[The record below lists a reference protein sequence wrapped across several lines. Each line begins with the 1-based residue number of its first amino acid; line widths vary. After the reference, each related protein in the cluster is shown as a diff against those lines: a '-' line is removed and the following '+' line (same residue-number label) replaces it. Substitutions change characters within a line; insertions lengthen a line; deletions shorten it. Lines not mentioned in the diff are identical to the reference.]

1 MREDALMAPETTHR
15 RTNEPERPL
24 SPLTDDYVPLVSDEY
39 AERIRAWHESALA
52 AMKHEAGTGQIFDY
66 LGLTLSVPPQVQPIT
81 GMSALLGAAVQAEVR
96 SGDRVLDMGTG
107 CGVNAILAAEISSD
121 VVAVDTNPIALD
133 SARAN
138 ATRNGVAKHIDFHHS
153 DVFEAVDGVFDL
165 IIFDPPFRWFAPRDL
180 LETAVTDENY
190 RALRTFFRELHNHL
204 APGGR
209 VLIFFGTSGDMEF
222 LKELIAASGFQAEVV
237 NSRRLHKDGWQI
249 EYVTQRLTVAP

>member
-1 MREDALMAPETTHR
+1 MSPETTHR
-15 RTNEPERPL
+15 RSDEPEQPT
-24 SPLTDDYVPLVSDEY
+24 SPLTDEYVPRVSDEY

-52 AMKHEAGTGQIFDY
+52 AMKHEAGNGQIFNY

-81 GMSALLGAAVQAEVR
+81 GMSSLLGEAVRAEVR

-107 CGVNAILAAEISSD
+107 CGVNAILAAEICSE

-133 SARAN
+133 AARAN
-138 ATRNGVAKHIDFHHS
+138 AARNAVAARIDFHHS
-153 DVFEAVDGVFDL
+153 DVFEAVDGVFDV

-209 VLIFFGTSGDMEF
+209 VLLFFGTSGDMEF
-222 LKELIAASGFQAEVV
+222 VTQLIAASGFRAEVV
-237 NSRRLHKDGWQI
+237 NSRRLHKDGYQI